1 MSRKIVRGLFDVMEN
16 CLIRIVWCYGK
27 LSDPY
32 CLMLWKIVWSVCPQK
47 HPSRGVLIKRCSENM
62 QQIYWRKPMPEYDFK
77 KVAFWHGC
85 SPVNLLRN
93 FRTPFPKNTSGQLL
107 LCPVSNELK
116 TFLRMYR
123 RWRDMILG
131 KIFSNIKCNY
141 LWQNQNYSITPVIKT
156 RVA

>member
-1 MSRKIVRGLFDVMEN
+1 MDRGSSYLLSSKIFLLQDIKKCQRKLSEDCLMLWKIVWSVLSDVMEN

-77 KVAFWHGC
+77 KSCFLAWVFSCKFVAQFQ
-85 SPVNLLRN
+85 
-93 FRTPFPKNTSGQLL
+93 NT
-107 LCPVSNELK
+107 
-116 TFLRMYR
+116 
-123 RWRDMILG
+123 
-131 KIFSNIKCNY
+131 FS
-141 LWQNQNYSITPVIKT
+141 
-156 RVA
+156 